1 MSFFPV
7 IFLEA
12 VILNSRV
19 LPLTVAYPMR
29 SPLAEPTLTS
39 NLVELVAPAFT
50 INSEIPSENTTF
62 FATAYPPAPM
72 LTPCLLGVSLALL
85 RSVDASPS
93 TVL

>member
-1 MSFFPV
+1 M
-7 IFLEA
+7 FLEA

-19 LPLTVAYPMR
+19 LPLTTAYPMR

-39 NLVELVAPAFT
+39 SLVELLAPALT

-62 FATAYPPAPM
+62 FATAYPPAPI
-72 LTPCLLGVSLALL
+72 LTACLLGVSLALL
-85 RSVDASPS
+85 RSVAVSPS